1 MRKSFSPE
9 FMAKVA
15 VAALKED
22 MMMAV
27 LSSQYEDHSAIKED
41 LAGG

>member
-15 VAALKED
+15 VAAIKED
-22 MMMAV
+22 MTMAE
-27 LSSQYEDHSAIKED
+27 LSSQYEVHRRI
-41 LAGG
+41 